1 VKRGAWYL
9 RRMWP
14 EAILRALSTVDQTA
28 ASMSRLRLSFAL
40 LLMGLGAG
48 PLQAQSLAPAAP
60 STRAFQAGIEEAARL
75 TADQPHFK
83 RLSPRQRQAHVEFVF
98 GNILFVA
105 AHELGHALVSEMK
118 LPILGREE
126 DAADVFAIV
135 TALQIGDHLSHRVL
149 EQATK
154 GWFLAARRDKR
165 EGYALGYYERHG
177 LNEQRAY
184 QIVCLMVG
192 SDPVKFRTLA
202 DETKLPQDR
211 RRTCVWDYERGAP
224 GTACWRA
231 TAAPRASHER
241 TSTSATRKARV
252 RLRSPSGFFAPLGSW
267 KPSPSTSLSAMSG
280 PLASSSRCEAV
291 AMPMPAGPFSCAS
304 CTSVTSWCAN
314 SPSSTATT
322 DPTAPSRGGVSK
334 GMATWPKASSAIP
347 REDYASPMKVG
358 LYRKWEG
365 SPARSKR

>member
-1 VKRGAWYL
+1 MRPV
-9 RRMWP
+9 
-14 EAILRALSTVDQTA
+14 
-28 ASMSRLRLSFAL
+28 RLPCAL
-40 LLMGLGAG
+40 LLIGLGAG
-48 PLQAQSLAPAAP
+48 SLQAQSLAPAAP

-75 TADQPHFK
+75 AADQPHFK
-83 RLSPRQRQAHVEFVF
+83 RLSPKQRQAHVEFVF

-105 AHELGHALVSEMK
+105 AHELGHALISEMK

-192 SDPVKFRTLA
+192 SDPVKFKTLA

-211 RRTCVWDYERGAP
+211 RRTCVWDYE
-224 GTACWRA
+224 TA
-231 TAAPRASHER
+231 
-241 TSTSATRKARV
+241 V
-252 RLRSPSGFFAPLGSW
+252 GSW
-267 KPSPSTSLSAMSG
+267 DSVLARHRRAEGQPRTHIDFGYEEGKGALALPERIFRTTRFLETVAEHIAERYVWPARIEFEMRSCGHANARWTI
-280 PLASSSRCEAV
+280 PLR
-291 AMPMPAGPFSCAS
+291 S

-314 SPSSTATT
+314 SPSSIATT
-322 DPTAPSRGGVSK
+322 DPTRRDRG
-334 GMATWPKASSAIP
+334 AESSAKAP
-347 REDYASPMKVG
+347 G
-358 LYRKWEG
+358 
-365 SPARSKR
+365 